1 MVPAAH
7 LSVAMSAG
15 AAALEMRPR
24 FTSPLLKL
32 LLLLLLP
39 MPILPGE
46 GDDIERRRRR
56 RTGAGARRDSMRC
69 DAMLELNSPELPFPL
84 TSRFLLPDPLFK
96 DEWLSRGRAAAS
108 DGDELTETGRMRRVP
123 RPRPREGV
131 GGLSSSSLPACPGLW
146 QLAMA
151 SY

>member
-32 LLLLLLP
+32 MLLLLLLP

-69 DAMLELNSPELPFPL
+69 DDADADSPELPFPL
-84 TSRFLLPDPLFK
+84 TSRFLLPDPPLFS
-96 DEWLSRGRAAAS
+96 DEWLSRGRAATS
-108 DGDELTETGRMRRVP
+108 DG
-123 RPRPREGV
+123 
-131 GGLSSSSLPACPGLW
+131 
-146 QLAMA
+146 
-151 SY
+151 